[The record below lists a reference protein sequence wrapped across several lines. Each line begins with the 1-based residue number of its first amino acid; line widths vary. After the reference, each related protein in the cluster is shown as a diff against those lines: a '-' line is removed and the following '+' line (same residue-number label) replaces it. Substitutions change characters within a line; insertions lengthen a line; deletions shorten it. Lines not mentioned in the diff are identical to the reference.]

1 MRKSLF
7 IFAVITCSFL
17 QAQFTIQGTIDP
29 DHDYSWI
36 LLYQMQNGDQTYVA
50 NADVVDGQF
59 TFEIDENQPAGIY
72 RAYYQIENSLYVE
85 FIYNKED
92 VDFSFD
98 PNHPVESISFS
109 QSEEN
114 IVYHDYYDA
123 IKLKQ
128 HQIDSIQVLYFK
140 ATDKE
145 EEAGLTKDYKK
156 FLTELKEEQATYEKN
171 SSSLMANHFIRASAQ
186 YNADSPHKDPKDY
199 LDAIKAHFFDAM
211 SLSDSVLSH
220 STFIN
225 DRLNDYVFY
234 LNQGDDHLSQNA
246 LQKSAIEKAV
256 KWIGTSTEVLSN
268 FEEELLDTYLLQEN
282 VEMINFVIDNFYKN
296 LPASYQDEEL
306 LRRLTSSLKTAIGV
320 TAPDF
325 SWKENGTDLSL
336 HSLTGTDYYIVLFF
350 SSNCPHCQ
358 MEIPEFYTFISG
370 IENIKVVAV
379 GLEDEQESWE
389 AMTNEYAEFINIL
402 DLDKWSSQK
411 VKDYGITAIPTY
423 LVLDADKKILAKP
436 EDFDELK
443 SMFETKQ

>member
-1 MRKSLF
+1 MSSK
-7 IFAVITCSFL
+7 
-17 QAQFTIQGTIDP
+17 IQI
-29 DHDYSWI
+29 
-36 LLYQMQNGDQTYVA
+36 
-50 NADVVDGQF
+50 
-59 TFEIDENQPAGIY
+59 
-72 RAYYQIENSLYVE
+72 
-85 FIYNKED
+85 
-92 VDFSFD
+92 
-98 PNHPVESISFS
+98 
-109 QSEEN
+109 
-114 IVYHDYYDA
+114 
-123 IKLKQ
+123 
-128 HQIDSIQVLYFK
+128 
-140 ATDKE
+140 
-145 EEAGLTKDYKK
+145 YKK
-156 FLTELKEEQATYEKN
+156 FLAELKEEQATYEKN

>member
-1 MRKSLF
+1 MRKRLF
-7 IFAVITCSFL
+7 ILAVITCSFL

-36 LLYQMQNGDQTYVA
+36 LLYQMQNGDQSYVA

-92 VDFSFD
+92 VKFSFD
-98 PNHPVESISFS
+98 PNNPVESISFS
-109 QSEEN
+109 QSKEN
-114 IVYHDYYDA
+114 IVYHDYYKA

-128 HQIDSIQVLYFK
+128 HKIDSIQVLYFK
-140 ATDKE
+140 AAKKD
-145 EEAGLTKDYKK
+145 EEAELKKEYKK
-156 FLTELKEEQATYEKN
+156 FLAELKEEQDNYEKKA
-171 SSSLMANHFIRASAQ
+171 SSLMASHFIEASAQ

-234 LNQGDDHLSQNA
+234 LNQGDDHISQNA
-246 LQKSAIEKAV
+246 LQKVAIEKAV
-256 KWIGTSTEVLSN
+256 KWIGDSTEVLSN
-268 FEEELLDTYLLQEN
+268 FEAELLETYLAQEN
-282 VEMINFVIDNFYKN
+282 VEMINFVMDDFYKN
-296 LPASYQDEEL
+296 LPAAYQDEEL
-306 LRRLTSSLKTAIGV
+306 LRRLTASLKTAIGV

-325 SWKENGTDLSL
+325 SWKDNGTDFSL
-336 HSLTGTDYYIVLFF
+336 HSLNGTDYYIVLFF

-389 AMTNEYAEFINIL
+389 AMTNEYTEFINIM

-423 LVLDADKKILAKP
+423 LVLDSDKKILAKP

-443 SMFETKQ
+443 SMFETK